1 MSHYRIYIMDQ
12 SGHIRA
18 ASDHECETDDE
29 ALNAGEALV
38 ADGGEAEVWQAT
50 RRVGIVGE
58 KSKKT
63 G

>member
-1 MSHYRIYIMDQ
+1 MDQ

-50 RRVGIVGE
+50 RRVGVVGE